1 MSDSKRVTV
10 VAASVASGA
19 LLSLLAS
26 VPAGATP
33 QMVSQAKAAGFPA
46 QNCQYCHTVAMP
58 KKEGFKPD
66 ELNER
71 GKWLLSE
78 KDKLKA
84 NEIKAEWLK
93 TYPGGK

>member
-58 KKEGFKPD
+58 KKEGFKPE

-84 NEIKAEWLK
+84 NEVKAEWLK

>member
-1 MSDSKRVTV
+1 MSASKRVTV

-84 NEIKAEWLK
+84 NEVKAEWLK